1 MEPTLM
7 WYKNPAVWAT
17 VAAVVAAIAAV
28 ISALFA
34 GLSQRKSAREML
46 DIVKADI
53 LILVS
58 KKRTVGTH
66 EKMFIPSPEGILGID
81 KNEVRILLLKEDRKY
96 KKKKWDRIME
106 AAFEEL
112 KMAKFEGF

>member
-7 WYKNPAVWAT
+7 WYKNPAVWAAL
-17 VAAVVAAIAAV
+17 VASIAAV
-28 ISALFA
+28 ISAVFA
-34 GLSQRKSAREML
+34 CLSNRKSAREML

-53 LILVS
+53 LILVA
-58 KKRTVGTH
+58 KART
-66 EKMFIPSPEGILGID
+66 EKEFEEIFGRSPEGILEID
-81 KNEVRILLLKEDRKY
+81 KDAVRVLLSKNDIKY
-96 KKKKWDRIME
+96 RRKKWSKITD